1 MMDDKPRGKVKK
13 ASQLETAGV
22 MVEFALTFTMFIMAV
37 FAVIDFSWVGFQK
50 LSFDY
55 SYQMASWNI
64 YKPYDSDGTQYVT
77 GPEAENLIRNNIAEG
92 AVGLK
97 KENLKVDNAKITLST
112 EKRTITN
119 PDSSVQKERRRHMD
133 IVAKVSYTIM
143 PLTPLGE
150 MMFGEKIV
158 MGKELCRHHLL
169 SVKTTSG
176 D

>member
-1 MMDDKPRGKVKK
+1 MDKPKRRIVSKN
-13 ASQLETAGV
+13 ETAGV
-22 MVEFALTFTMFIMAV
+22 MVEFALTFILFIMIV
-37 FAVIDFSWVGFQK
+37 FAVIDFSWVGFQR

-64 YKPYDSDGTQYVT
+64 YKAYDSDGTQYVV
-77 GPEAENLIRNNIAEG
+77 GHEAKNLIRNNIAEG

-119 PDSSVQKERRRHMD
+119 PDSSKQTERRRHMD

-158 MGKELCRHHLL
+158 MGKELRRHRLL